1 MPEYNTGMRLAR
13 MARPIPCGYS
23 LGDTPS
29 GLNLEI
35 PIRRS
40 VSRRKFIGVDSL
52 LKRERL
58 SPQIGPTDPAETGKY
73 VGLSV
78 TADLI
83 LSDAEGPGDYLPL
96 DGYHHL
102 VVSAHHHIT
111 YIPWTEG
118 HHVGSTDM
126 TYAVIQDAVT
136 AF

>member
-1 MPEYNTGMRLAR
+1 
-13 MARPIPCGYS
+13 MARPIPCGFAGGYAFRPEP
-23 LGDTPS
+23 GDTDQAKRQS
-29 GLNLEI
+29 TQ
-35 PIRRS
+35 
-40 VSRRKFIGVDSL
+40 KFIGVDSL